1 MSFEFIVGFLIF
13 VIANSFF
20 MFRAGEREGKF
31 AGMIQITRFYQ
42 DEHALIDKSNI
53 NRFKK
58 WPVAIQVLY
67 NDPDVKHFDD

>member
-1 MSFEFIVGFLIF
+1 
-13 VIANSFF
+13 